1 MSEIDI
7 SAKIKR
13 LIAFGI
19 PGLVV
24 LAVAVASLIWY
35 MQYGSG
41 DITVADARV
50 SSNVIAAKARVSG
63 TVSEVLVQEGDQV
76 KAGDVIARL
85 KVDVTD
91 EQLKQLQQTV
101 ELSQR
106 NLEQLKKG
114 VTVQT
119 PRVVSQP
126 AAGVSSVEIER
137 ARSRMERMNQLFEM
151 GAISAVKRD
160 EAAAE
165 YQALAA
171 SAAPVQSSVTYDTTV
186 QAASPETIKK
196 AEIQVKQAQ
205 AALEKAKGN
214 AADTEITAPVD
225 GVVYLGDT
233 AVGSQVQ
240 AGQVIASVGN
250 SQEMWIEAYP
260 DEEQMADIRLGQS
273 ADFYVDRVK
282 YQGLVL
288 EITRPEMQASQAN
301 TEGTPAAADGANAG
315 DGTENGAAATQ
326 QGTEGTA
333 ESQPARTVVKVSISP
348 EDALNIK
355 LGQAAEVRF
364 LKKG

>member
-13 LIAFGI
+13 LIAFGV

-24 LAVAVASLIWY
+24 LAIAVASIVWY

-41 DITVADARV
+41 DVTVMDAKV
-50 SSNVIAAKARVSG
+50 ASNVVAAKARVSG
-63 TVSEVLVQEGDQV
+63 TVSEVLVQDGDQV

-85 KVDVTD
+85 KVNVTD

-106 NLEQLKKG
+106 NLEQVKKG

-126 AAGVSSVEIER
+126 ASGASSVEVER
-137 ARSRMERMNQLFEM
+137 ARSRMERMNQLYEM

-171 SAAPVQSSVTYDTTV
+171 SMSSAQSSVTYDTTI

-196 AEIQVKQAQ
+196 AEMQVKQAQ

-214 AADTEITAPVD
+214 AADTDITAPVD
-225 GVVYLGDT
+225 GVVHLGDV
-233 AVGSQVQ
+233 AVGTEVQ
-240 AGQVIASVGN
+240 AGQTVASVGN
-250 SQEMWIEAYP
+250 SQEIWIEAYP
-260 DEEQMADIRLGQS
+260 DEEQLANIRLGQS

-288 EITRPEMQASQAN
+288 EITQPQAQESQAN
-301 TEGTPAAADGANAG
+301 TEGTAVTESQGNG
-315 DGTENGAAATQ
+315 EGTENAATANSQ
-326 QGTEGTA
+326 ATEGSA
-333 ESQPARTVVKVSISP
+333 EGLPGRTVVKVSISP
-348 EDALNIK
+348 EDAVNIK
-355 LGQAAEVRF
+355 LGQSAEVRF

>member
-7 SAKIKR
+7 SKKIKR

-24 LAVAVASLIWY
+24 FAIAVASIIWY
-35 MQYGSG
+35 MQYGTG
-41 DITVADARV
+41 DITVMDAKV
-50 SSNVIAAKARVSG
+50 ASNVVAARARVSG
-63 TVSEVLVQEGDQV
+63 TVSEVLVQDGDQV

-91 EQLKQLQQTV
+91 EQLRQLEQTV
-101 ELSQR
+101 ELSEQ

-114 VTVQT
+114 VSVQT

-126 AAGVSSVEIER
+126 AAGASGAEIER
-137 ARSRMERMNQLFEM
+137 ARSRMERMNQLYEM
-151 GAISAVKRD
+151 GAVSAVKRD

-171 SAAPVQSSVTYDTTV
+171 SAVPAQSTVTYDTTV

-196 AEIQVKQAQ
+196 AQIQVNQAR

-225 GVVYLGDT
+225 GVIYLGEIAT
-233 AVGSQVQ
+233 GTKVQ
-240 AGQVIASVGN
+240 AGQAVASVG
-250 SQEMWIEAYP
+250 SSGEIWIEAYP
-260 DEEQMADIRLGQS
+260 DEEQLAGIRLGQS
-273 ADFYVDRVK
+273 ADFYVDRIK

-288 EITRPEMQASQAN
+288 EITQPQTRESRAD
-301 TEGTPAAADGANAG
+301 TEGMTETAESQPPGDAGEDAAAALG
-315 DGTENGAAATQ
+315 
-326 QGTEGTA
+326 GTEGTA
-333 ESQPARTVVKVSISP
+333 ESLPARTYVKVSVSP
-348 EDALNIK
+348 EDAANIK
-355 LGQAAEVRF
+355 LGQSAQVRF
-364 LKKG
+364 LNKG